1 MPASAPLV
9 SIITPTFN
17 RERTI
22 TQAVESLLA
31 QSYPHWEL
39 IIVDDGSQDGTRES
53 LASYLDDDRIHY
65 HFQENQGQSIARNL
79 ALQYAQGELIC
90 FLDSDDLWVPEKL
103 ARQVALM
110 EAYPEVDVLHSD
122 EIMIDEQGRE
132 LSRKNMRRYS
142 GRIARQMLVDNSVS
156 INTVMARRECFDT
169 MGGFSGRYGVADDYD
184 IWLRFSARFTFHYVP
199 EYWGYYRV
207 MADQISSDKKRR
219 FAANEAII
227 RDFIEEYGSTLEPGD
242 IRWGLARFY
251 CRKARHFASVGD
263 SATAWGAV
271 AQALRY
277 APLDSVV
284 WRAVYR
290 VILPRRGVNQN

>member
-1 MPASAPLV
+1 MPDSDPLV

-22 TQAVESLLA
+22 TQAVESVLA

-39 IIVDDGSQDGTRES
+39 IIVDDGSRDGTREK
-53 LASYLDDDRIHY
+53 LASYLDDERIQY
-65 HFQENQGQSIARNL
+65 HFEENQGQSIARNL
-79 ALQYAQGELIC
+79 ALQYARGVLLC
-90 FLDSDDLWVPEKL
+90 FLDSDDRWVPEKL
-103 ARQVALM
+103 ERQVALM
-110 EAYPEVDVLHSD
+110 EAHPEVDVLHSD

-184 IWLRFSARFTFHYVP
+184 IWLRFSARFTFLYVP

-207 MADQISSDKKRR
+207 MADQISSDKQRR
-219 FAANEAII
+219 FAANEAIV
-227 RDFIEEYGSTLEPGD
+227 RDFIEEHGSTLQPWE

-251 CRKARHFASVGD
+251 CRKARYFASAGK
-263 SATAWGAV
+263 SATAWGAI
-271 AQALRY
+271 ARALRY
-277 APLDSVV
+277 APLDPVV
-284 WRAVYR
+284 WRGLYR
-290 VILPRRGVNQN
+290 VLFPRQSGAQD

>member
-1 MPASAPLV
+1 MPASAPPLV
-9 SIITPTFN
+9 SIITPPTFN

-22 TQAVESLLA
+22 TQAVESVLA
-31 QSYPHWEL
+31 QSYSHWEL
-39 IIVDDGSQDGTRES
+39 IIVDDGSRDSTREK
-53 LASYLDDDRIHY
+53 LASYLDDERIHY

-79 ALQYAQGELIC
+79 ALQYARGELLC

-103 ARQVALM
+103 EKQVALM
-110 EAYPEVDVLHSD
+110 EAHPKVDVLHSD

-156 INTVMARRECFDT
+156 INTVMARRKCFDA

-184 IWLRFSARFTFHYVP
+184 IWLRFSARFTFLYVP
-199 EYWGYYRV
+199 EYWGGYYRV

-227 RDFIEEYGSTLEPGD
+227 RDFIGGNTEVHSNPVTSAGGVWPASTAGKP
-242 IRWGLARFY
+242 
-251 CRKARHFASVGD
+251 
-263 SATAWGAV
+263 
-271 AQALRY
+271 
-277 APLDSVV
+277 
-284 WRAVYR
+284 
-290 VILPRRGVNQN
+290 VILHQQETRRRPGGARLLRRCGMLRWIPWYGAPFIG

>member
-1 MPASAPLV
+1 MAAPEPLV

-22 TQAVESLLA
+22 TLAVESVLA
-31 QSYPHWEL
+31 QSYKHWEL
-39 IIVDDGSQDGTRES
+39 LVIDDGSRDGTRERLS
-53 LASYLDDDRIHY
+53 SYLEDDRIQY

-79 ALQYAQGELIC
+79 GLQYARGALVC

-103 ARQVALM
+103 ERQVMLM
-110 EAYPEVDVLHSD
+110 KAHPDVDILHSD

-156 INTVMARRECFDT
+156 INTVMARRECFDA

-184 IWLRFSARFTFHYVP
+184 IWLRFSARFTFLYVP

-207 MADQISSDKKRR
+207 MPDQISSNKERR
-219 FAANEAII
+219 FAANEYIV
-227 RDFIEEYGSTLEPGD
+227 RDFIEEYGSTLKPWE

-251 CRKARHFASVGD
+251 CRKARYFAATGRL
-263 SATAWGAV
+263 ATAWGAIGR
-271 AQALRY
+271 ALRF

-284 WRAVYR
+284 WRSLYR
-290 VILPRRGVNQN
+290 VIFPRQSGVQD